1 VKTAIG
7 AGAAAVSAPYF
18 VPARLFGGAAPSN
31 RLAVGVIGTGNR
43 GFQVLD
49 MFLKQ
54 EGAQVVAVC
63 DVNRASYGYRD
74 ENQFCGREPA
84 QKLVNEYY
92 SEAKKS
98 GNYNGCDIYS
108 DFREVLARKEIDA
121 VAVVVPDHWHALLTI
136 RGCEAGKDVYCEKP
150 LSLTVEQG
158 RQMVNSV
165 RKHKRV
171 LQTGSQE
178 RSNPRTVRAI
188 ELVRSG
194 RIGEVKTVTTFVG
207 AHNKVGPGPGWQ
219 PMPVPDGFDYE
230 TWLGPA
236 PLAPYHKDRCL
247 YRFRFNYDYSGGQV
261 TNFGAHSNDMAQWA
275 LGADDTGPVEVERLE
290 AKFLPPGS
298 LFNAATET
306 KFRMRYASG
315 VELVCQ
321 LDKSQVGARFEGTDG
336 MIQVGYGG
344 VFTQPESLKWAIIAG
359 DSGGRQPAPSPS
371 PSTGEGRGEGAAKQ
385 KASAPASGSQLDAG
399 VAHVRN
405 FLDCIRSR
413 HDPIA
418 HVEIGHRSSTVCH
431 LGNIA
436 VRLGKKKVLRWNP
449 ATERFTNDDEANAM
463 LTRPMRAPWQIEP
476 G

>member
-1 VKTAIG
+1 MKTTTDTDAMTSKSARINRRHILK
-7 AGAAAVSAPYF
+7 AASGAAAATLAAPNF
-18 VPARLFGGAAPSN
+18 VPAHLFGASAPSN
-31 RLAVGVIGTGNR
+31 RLSIGVIGTGNR

-54 EGAQVVAVC
+54 DGAQVVAVC
-63 DVNRASYGYRD
+63 DVNRGSYGYRD

-84 QKLVNEYY
+84 QKLVNEHYA
-92 SEAKKS
+92 EAKES
-98 GNYNGCDIYS
+98 GTYKGCDIYS
-108 DFREVLARKEIDA
+108 DFRDVLSRKDIDA

-136 RGCEAGKDVYCEKP
+136 RACEAGKDVYCEKP

-158 RQMVNSV
+158 RQMVEAV
-165 RKHKRV
+165 RKHNRV

-194 RIGEVKTVTTFVG
+194 RIGEIRKVTTFVG

-219 PMPVPDGFDYE
+219 PMPVPDGFAYE

-275 LGADDTGPVEVERLE
+275 LGADDTGPVEVELLE
-290 AKFLPPGS
+290 AKFLPAGS

-321 LDKSQVGARFEGTDG
+321 LDKSQVGARFEGTEG

-344 VFTQPESLKWAIIAG
+344 VFTQPDSLK
-359 DSGGRQPAPSPS
+359 PSIV
-371 PSTGEGRGEGAAKQ
+371 GLDDNR
-385 KASAPASGSQLDAG
+385 LDAG
-399 VAHVRN
+399 VAHVGN
-405 FLDCIRSR
+405 FLDCINSR
-413 HDPIA
+413 RDPIA
-418 HVEIGHRSSTVCH
+418 HVEIGHRSATVCH

-436 VRLGKKKVLRWNP
+436 VRLGKKKVLHWDP
-449 ATERFTNDDEANAM
+449 VAERFTNDDEANAM
-463 LTRPMRAPWQIEP
+463 CTRAMRAPWQIVP
-476 G
+476 A